1 MRVAAKDWRQQ
12 GMESSATDKPVPRE
26 ITALLSEERLILR
39 ETQRAV
45 TPFGGIAVFISF
57 LSKITFVE
65 ALRQHM
71 PICWKS
77 PNHIDPSST
86 FTAFLMSVLV
96 GARRFAHASLLRG
109 DRALHTLLGMDRFPT
124 DDTIRNL
131 FRAFGMGEVQRFYE
145 PMAEWLMQRLPQ
157 REGGYT
163 LDLDST
169 VFERYGKQ
177 EGSLK
182 GHNPRKH
189 GRPSHHPLLAVLSEA
204 HFLLHGW
211 LRSGNC
217 GTSRGVVEFLKEAL
231 ALWGQRQKIRLLRAD
246 SGFFDDKLL
255 SFLEQRLLP
264 YIVVAKL
271 TPWVKRAAQR
281 LERWTPLDDDYAA
294 GEFRLQL
301 HGWSVERRFVV
312 IREQEHEG
320 RDSVG
325 RKLIDVPGYTFRVF
339 VTSCA
344 AAPEEIWRDYNR
356 RADME
361 NRIAELK
368 HDLGADGFC
377 MKQFFATEAAFRAV
391 LLLFNLLSEFQR
403 AAGLP
408 LYREPATLRTQVL
421 TCGAILGRAG
431 RRLVIH
437 LSESWGGL
445 KTRIPLLDSILN
457 WEIPTSP
464 KLEPVPVT

>member
-1 MRVAAKDWRQQ
+1 MKPKVADN
-12 GMESSATDKPVPRE
+12 PVPRE
-26 ITALLSEERLILR
+26 IVALLSNERVILR

-45 TPFGGIAVFISF
+45 TPLGGVTVLVAF
-57 LSKITFVE
+57 LHKLGFVE
-65 ALRQHM
+65 KVRQHM
-71 PICWKS
+71 PVQWRS
-77 PNHIDPSST
+77 PNHIDPTAT
-86 FTAFLMSVLV
+86 FTAFLVVVLA
-96 GARRFAHASLLRG
+96 GAKRFAHANWLRG
-109 DRALHTLLGMDRFPT
+109 DQALHAVLGLSRFPI

-131 FRAFGMGEVQRFYE
+131 FRRFGMGDVHRLFDPLAQ
-145 PMAEWLMQRLPQ
+145 WQMQRLPPRSQ
-157 REGGYT
+157 GYS

-189 GRPSHHPLLAVLSEA
+189 GRPSHHPLLAVLAEA

-217 GTSRGVVEFLKEAL
+217 GPARGVVEFLEEAL
-231 ALWGQRQKIRLLRAD
+231 ALWQQRQIIRVVRAD

-264 YIVVAKL
+264 YIVVARL
-271 TPWVKRAAQR
+271 TPWIKREAQR
-281 LERWTPLDDDYAA
+281 VGTWKALDENYCV
-294 GEFRLQL
+294 GEFRVSLL
-301 HGWSVERRFVV
+301 GWQTQRRFVV
-312 IREQEHEG
+312 VRELLREG
-320 RDSVG
+320 RSSVG
-325 RKLIDVPGYTFRVF
+325 RKLLDVPGYTFRLF
-339 VTSCA
+339 VTNRSD
-344 AAPEEIWRDYNR
+344 APEEIWRDYNR

-377 MKQFFATEAAFRAV
+377 MQSFFATEAAFQAV

-408 LYREPATLRTQVL
+408 VYREPATLRTQVF
-421 TCGAILGRAG
+421 TCGAILGRSG
-431 RRLVIH
+431 RRLVLH
-437 LSESWGGL
+437 LSQSWGGL
-445 KTRIPLLDSILN
+445 KTRNPLIDKILS
-457 WEIPTSP
+457 WENPTSP
-464 KLEPVPVT
+464 KLESATVT

>member
-1 MRVAAKDWRQQ
+1 M
-12 GMESSATDKPVPRE
+12 
-26 ITALLSEERLILR
+26 ILR
-39 ETQRAV
+39 ETERAV
-45 TPFGGIAVFISF
+45 TPFGGVAVFISF
-57 LSKITFVE
+57 LSKIGFIA

-71 PICWKS
+71 PIRWKS
-77 PNHIDPSST
+77 PNHINPSAT
-86 FTAFLMSVLV
+86 FTAFLVSVLV

-109 DRALHTLLGMDRFPT
+109 DRALHALLGMDRFPT

-131 FRAFGMGEVQRFYE
+131 FRAFGMGEVQRLYE
-145 PMAEWLMQRLPQ
+145 PLSEWQMQRLPQ
-157 REGGYT
+157 RPEGYS

-177 EGSLK
+177 QGSLK

-231 ALWGQRQKIRLLRAD
+231 ALLGQCVKIRLLRAD

-281 LERWTPLDDDYAA
+281 VQQWTLLDDDYAV
-294 GEFRLQL
+294 GEFQLKL

-312 IREQEHEG
+312 IRQLVREG

-325 RKLIDVPGYTFRVF
+325 RKLIEVPGYTFRVF
-339 VTSCA
+339 VTSGLDL
-344 AAPEEIWRDYNR
+344 PQQIWRDYNR

-408 LYREPATLRTQVL
+408 VYREPATIRTQIL

-431 RRLVIH
+431 RHLVIH
-437 LSESWGGL
+437 LSQSWGGL

-457 WEIPTSP
+457 WEMPTSP
-464 KLEPVPVT
+464 KLEPVPIT

>member
-1 MRVAAKDWRQQ
+1 
-12 GMESSATDKPVPRE
+12 
-26 ITALLSEERLILR
+26 
-39 ETQRAV
+39 
-45 TPFGGIAVFISF
+45 
-57 LSKITFVE
+57 VE
-65 ALRQHM
+65 
-71 PICWKS
+71 
-77 PNHIDPSST
+77 
-86 FTAFLMSVLV
+86 
-96 GARRFAHASLLRG
+96 
-109 DRALHTLLGMDRFPT
+109 
-124 DDTIRNL
+124 
-131 FRAFGMGEVQRFYE
+131 
-145 PMAEWLMQRLPQ
+145 
-157 REGGYT
+157 
-163 LDLDST
+163 
-169 VFERYGKQ
+169 
-177 EGSLK
+177 
-182 GHNPRKH
+182 
-189 GRPSHHPLLAVLSEA
+189 
-204 HFLLHGW
+204 
-211 LRSGNC
+211 
-217 GTSRGVVEFLKEAL
+217 EFLQEAL
-231 ALWGQRQKIRLLRAD
+231 ALWGQREKIRLLRAD

-264 YIVVAKL
+264 YIIVAKL

-281 LERWTPLDDDYAA
+281 VEQWTMLDDDYAV

-301 HGWSVERRFVV
+301 HGWSVERRFAV
-312 IREQEHEG
+312 IREQVREG

-325 RKLIDVPGYTFRVF
+325 RKLIEVPGYTFRVF

-344 AAPEEIWRDYNR
+344 DAPEEIWRGYNR

-391 LLLFNLLSEFQR
+391 LLLFNLLAEFQR

-457 WEIPTSP
+457 WQIPTSP
-464 KLEPVPVT
+464 KLVPVLET

>member
-1 MRVAAKDWRQQ
+1 
-12 GMESSATDKPVPRE
+12 METKTADKPVPRE
-26 ITALLSEERLILR
+26 ISALLSSERLILR
-39 ETQRAV
+39 ETKRAV
-45 TPFGGIAVFISF
+45 TPFGGVAVFVSF
-57 LSKITFVE
+57 LGKIDLVGE
-65 ALRQHM
+65 LRRHM
-71 PICWKS
+71 PIQWKS
-77 PNHIDPSST
+77 PNQIDPTDT
-86 FTAFLMSVLV
+86 FLAFLMTVLA
-96 GARRFAHASLLRG
+96 GAKRFAHAALLRG
-109 DRALHTLLGMDRFPT
+109 DQALHVLLGMKRFPI

-131 FRAFGMGEVQRFYE
+131 FRQFTMGNVQRLFE
-145 PMAEWLMQRLPQ
+145 PLTEWQMQRLPL
-157 REGGYT
+157 RAAGYT

-217 GTSRGVVEFLKEAL
+217 GTARGVEEFLKEAL

-246 SGFFDDKLL
+246 SGFFEDPLL
-255 SFLEQRLLP
+255 SFLEQRRIP
-264 YIVVAKL
+264 YIVVARL
-271 TPWVKRAAQR
+271 TKWVKRAAQR
-281 LERWTPLDDDYAA
+281 VEQWRQLDDDYAV

-301 HGWSVERRFVV
+301 HGWKVERRFVV
-312 IREQEHEG
+312 VRERVREG

-339 VTSCA
+339 VTSCPH
-344 AAPEEIWRDYNR
+344 APEEIWRDYNR

-377 MKQFFATEAAFRAV
+377 LKQFFATEAAFRAV
-391 LLLFNLLSEFQR
+391 LLLFNLLAEFQR

-408 LYREPATLRTQVL
+408 NYRAPATIRMQVL

-431 RRLVIH
+431 RRLVVH
-437 LSESWGGL
+437 LSQSWGGL
-445 KTRIPLLDSILN
+445 KSRIPLLDSILAC
-457 WEIPTSP
+457 EFPTSP
-464 KLEPVPVT
+464 KLTPAMET

>member
-1 MRVAAKDWRQQ
+1 
-12 GMESSATDKPVPRE
+12 
-26 ITALLSEERLILR
+26 
-39 ETQRAV
+39 
-45 TPFGGIAVFISF
+45 
-57 LSKITFVE
+57 
-65 ALRQHM
+65 M
-71 PICWKS
+71 PLK
-77 PNHIDPSST
+77 
-86 FTAFLMSVLV
+86 
-96 GARRFAHASLLRG
+96 ARRIDVELESLPKAKAGFIQPMLLLRAG
-109 DRALHTLLGMDRFPT
+109 ALPEATEWLYELKLDGYRALA
-124 DDTIRNL
+124 IN
-131 FRAFGMGEVQRFYE
+131 
-145 PMAEWLMQRLPQ
+145 
-157 REGGYT
+157 
-163 LDLDST
+163 S
-169 VFERYGKQ
+169 
-177 EGSLK
+177 SLK

-217 GTSRGVVEFLKEAL
+217 GTSRGVEEFLKEAL
-231 ALWGQRQKIRLLRAD
+231 ALWGQREKIRLLRAD

-264 YIVVAKL
+264 YIIVAKL

-281 LERWTPLDDDYAA
+281 VEQWTRLDDDYAV

-301 HGWSVERRFVV
+301 HGWSVARRFAV
-312 IREQEHEG
+312 IREQVREGHE
-320 RDSVG
+320 SVG
-325 RKLIDVPGYTFRVF
+325 RKLIEVPGYTFRVF

-344 AAPEEIWRDYNR
+344 DAPEEIWRGYNR

-391 LLLFNLLSEFQR
+391 LLLFNLLAEFQR

-408 LYREPATLRTQVL
+408 LYREPATLPTQVL

-457 WEIPTSP
+457 WQIPTSP
-464 KLEPVPVT
+464 KLAPVRET

>member
-1 MRVAAKDWRQQ
+1 
-12 GMESSATDKPVPRE
+12 MESNATDKSVPRA
-26 ITALLSEERLILR
+26 IDALLSDERLILR
-39 ETQRAV
+39 ETRRAV

-57 LSKITFVE
+57 LEKIGFVE
-65 ALRQHM
+65 AVRQHM
-71 PICWKS
+71 PIRLKS
-77 PNHIDPSST
+77 PNHIDPTIT
-86 FTAFLMSVLV
+86 FTAFLVSVLV
-96 GARRFAHASLLRG
+96 GARRFAHVSLLRG
-109 DRALHTLLGMDRFPT
+109 DRALHALLGMTRFPT

-131 FRAFGMGEVQRFYE
+131 FRRFGMGQVQRLFE
-145 PMAEWLMQRLPQ
+145 PLAEWQMQRLPP
-157 REGGYT
+157 RAEGYT

-217 GTSRGVVEFLKEAL
+217 GTSRGVEEFLKEAL

-264 YIVVAKL
+264 YIVVARL
-271 TPWVKRAAQR
+271 TRWVKRAAQGI
-281 LERWTPLDDDYAA
+281 EQWTILNDDYAA

-301 HGWSVERRFVV
+301 HGWKTERRFVV
-312 IREQEHEG
+312 LRERLREG

-339 VTSCA
+339 VTSCTDL
-344 AAPEEIWRDYNR
+344 PQEIWRGYNR

-377 MKQFFATEAAFRAV
+377 LKQFFATEAAFRAV
-391 LLLFNLLSEFQR
+391 LLLFNLLAEFQR
-403 AAGLP
+403 AVGLP
-408 LYREPATLRTQVL
+408 VYREPATIRAQVL

-445 KTRIPLLDSILN
+445 KTRIPLLDSIAK

-464 KLEPVPVT
+464 KLESVAAT

>member
-1 MRVAAKDWRQQ
+1 
-12 GMESSATDKPVPRE
+12 MESNATDKRVPRA
-26 ITALLSEERLILR
+26 IDALLSDERLILC
-39 ETQRAV
+39 ETRRAV

-57 LSKITFVE
+57 LTKIGFVE
-65 ALRQHM
+65 AVRQHM
-71 PICWKS
+71 PIRLKS
-77 PNHIDPSST
+77 PNHIDPT
-86 FTAFLMSVLV
+86 FTFIAFLMSVLV
-96 GARRFAHASLLRG
+96 GARRFTHVSLLRG
-109 DRALHTLLGMDRFPT
+109 DRALHALLGMTRFPT

-131 FRAFGMGEVQRFYE
+131 FRRFGMGQVQRLFE
-145 PMAEWLMQRLPQ
+145 PLAEWQMQRLPQ
-157 REGGYT
+157 RDEGYT

-217 GTSRGVVEFLKEAL
+217 GTSRGVEEFLKEAL

-264 YIVVAKL
+264 YIVVARL

-281 LERWTPLDDDYAA
+281 LEQWTILDDDYAA

-301 HGWSVERRFVV
+301 HGWRTERRFVV
-312 IREQEHEG
+312 LRERVREG

-344 AAPEEIWRDYNR
+344 ELPQEIWRGYNH

-377 MKQFFATEAAFRAV
+377 LKQFFATEAAFRTV
-391 LLLFNLLSEFQR
+391 LLLFNLLAEFQR
-403 AAGLP
+403 AVGLP
-408 LYREPATLRTQVL
+408 VYREPATIRTQVL

-431 RRLVIH
+431 RKLVIH

-445 KTRIPLLDSILN
+445 KTRIPLLDSIAK

-464 KLEPVPVT
+464 KLESVAAT